1 MLHRLRLPDVAVRY
15 LAWLCLFLIL
25 WPGFIVAASPPQSG
39 AVPVVTKLSGAVSV
53 RGRDGVSNEIISSRI
68 IHSGDV
74 LMTGID
80 SRAIINLADVGG
92 VRIGPTSTVT
102 ASVANNSLSVNVS
115 AGSAC
120 AQALGHGVNIVAGP
134 LTLSP
139 AEDSSIFSLIR
150 TPDATTVAVYQGS
163 VTARTSAN
171 AAKPLVFK
179 AGEAAVSSGGNPQQ
193 VSLASVQPA
202 FNALQCPD
210 PDIVQSVLPSPPP
223 TQANGGGH
231 GGGAGGLLAAL
242 LGLGAI
248 AAAVG
253 HGGGGGGGG
262 STQPTITPTAPP
274 GSLQVSTNS
283 ISFPVGAS
291 PMPFTAS
298 EANYAGAI
306 NAVSSDPNVAT
317 VSPASGN
324 GPSVQFTVTPVDLG
338 GQTTTA
344 TITVTDDRGGSQIVN
359 VSLAQ
364 PIVAA
369 PTSFTFTDVGAG
381 AAQPL
386 NISENGYSG
395 SFTIDPSACA
405 GVATVNPTTSSGAF
419 TVTPVGVGGP
429 CNLTVTDN
437 QSSTPVH
444 VSVTVGPFGP
454 VSPNPS
460 SINLSTGGSSGGF
473 SVTQTNYTGGYT
485 IDPGSCQSSGAA
497 SVSPLSGNQSTTFT
511 VSPLA
516 EGNCKIVVTDDAGDT
531 ANVDVFVTS
540 GSISVNPNTLQFP
553 SGSAGQTQTFVYSDP
568 SCVFLDTVTATP
580 DGTVAASVSPSGP
593 QFCAAGITY
602 TVTAGSDGQGSVVVQ
617 DTAGGVATVSVG
629 VGVSPLGKKHKGVGS
644 HKPVPVPSRSPV
656 AGGFGPIVPPAR
668 PQTPRTPLPAST
680 PAPGPGPGA
689 IGALHVSVTALSF
702 IQNGPAQRVT
712 ISEPGYQRSF
722 RVVSANPS
730 VAAADQQIALGPLV
744 TLAIVPRAVGVTT
757 IQISDDHGGMQLI
770 QVVVRGFSPKG
781 ARQQ

>member
-1 MLHRLRLPDVAVRY
+1 MLHRLRLPDLAVRY

-25 WPGFIVAASPPQSG
+25 WPGFVVAASPPQSG
-39 AVPVVTKLSGAVSV
+39 AVPVVTKLSGAVSI
-53 RGRDGVSNEIISSRI
+53 RGHDGVSNEIISTRI

-80 SRAIINLADVGG
+80 SRAVINLADVGG

-102 ASVANNSLSVNVS
+102 ASVTSNNLSVNVS

-120 AQALGHGVNIVAGP
+120 AQTLGHGVNIVAGP
-134 LTLSP
+134 LTLSA

-150 TPDATTVAVYQGS
+150 TTDATTLAVYQGS

-179 AGEAAVSSGGNPQQ
+179 AGEAAVTSGGNPQQ

-210 PDIVQSVLPSPPP
+210 PEIVQSVLPSPPP

-274 GSLQVSTNS
+274 G
-283 ISFPVGAS
+283 
-291 PMPFTAS
+291 
-298 EANYAGAI
+298 
-306 NAVSSDPNVAT
+306 
-317 VSPASGN
+317 
-324 GPSVQFTVTPVDLG
+324 
-338 GQTTTA
+338 
-344 TITVTDDRGGSQIVN
+344 
-359 VSLAQ
+359 

-369 PTSFTFTDVGAG
+369 PNSFTFTDVGAG

-386 NISENGYSG
+386 DISENGYSG

-405 GVATVNPTTSSGAF
+405 GVATVNPTSSTGAF
-419 TVTPVGVGGP
+419 TVTPVASGGP
-429 CNLTVTDN
+429 CDLTVTDN
-437 QSSTPVH
+437 QGSTPVH

-454 VSPNPS
+454 VLTNPG
-460 SINLSTGGSSGGF
+460 SINLSTGGSSSSF
-473 SVTQTNYTGGYT
+473 TVTQTNYTGGYT
-485 IDPGSCQSSGAA
+485 INAGSCQSSGAA

-531 ANVDVFVTS
+531 GDVDVFVTS
-540 GSISVNPNTLQFP
+540 GSISVNPNTLRFP
-553 SGSAGQTQTFVYSDP
+553 SGSAGQTMTFVYSDP

-593 QFCAAGITY
+593 QFCALGPITY
-602 TVTAGSDGQGSVVVQ
+602 TVTAGADGQGSVVVL
-617 DTAGGVATVSVG
+617 DTQGGAATVSVG
-629 VGVSPLGKKHKGVGS
+629 VGVGPLTKKHKGVGS
-644 HKPVPVPSRSPV
+644 HRPVPAPSRSPV
-656 AGGFGPIVPPAR
+656 TGGFRPVVPPAR
-668 PQTPRTPLPAST
+668 PQSPRTPLPTSS
-680 PAPGPGPGA
+680 PVPGPTPGA
-689 IGALHVSVTALSF
+689 MGALRVSVTALSF
-702 IQNGPAQRVT
+702 IQNGPAQRVV
-712 ISEPGYQRSF
+712 ISEPGYQHSF
-722 RVVSANPS
+722 RIVSANQG
-730 VAAADQQIALGPLV
+730 VAAADQQTALGPLV
-744 TLAIVPRAVGVTT
+744 TLAIVPRGAGVTT
-757 IQISDDHGGMQLI
+757 IQISDDHGGVQVI
-770 QVVVRGFSPKG
+770 QITVRALPPKG
-781 ARQQ
+781 GRQQ